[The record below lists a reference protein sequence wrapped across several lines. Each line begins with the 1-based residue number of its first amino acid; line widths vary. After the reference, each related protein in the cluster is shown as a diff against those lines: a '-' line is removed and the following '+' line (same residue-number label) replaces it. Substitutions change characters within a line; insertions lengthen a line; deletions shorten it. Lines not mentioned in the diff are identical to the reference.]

1 MPAAVLETI
10 HSELLDY
17 RGTGLSVLSMSHRSP
32 EFGEILDGCRAAL
45 RRVLRVPP
53 SFEILLTHGGGHGQ
67 FTAVPLNLCAAPDRP
82 ADYVVTGSWSQAA
95 ADEAA
100 PFARVAV
107 AARGTADGLPP
118 REAWVVREDQ
128 GRTGVLQ
135 RVFNL
140 MFRR

>member
-1 MPAAVLETI
+1 MTLWFRLQEDTGTQVCLTSVDACTI
-10 HSELLDY
+10 L
-17 RGTGLSVLSMSHRSP
+17 
-32 EFGEILDGCRAAL
+32 FN
-45 RRVLRVPP
+45 P
-53 SFEILLTHGGGHGQ
+53 SFPPPTRSISANNDAFWQYSPAILLTHGGGHGQ
-67 FTAVPLNLCAAPDRP
+67 FAAVPLNLCAAPDRP